1 LKKSSQI
8 LFSILLLLSISWQC
22 SAKTII
28 YFNFKINQKQ
38 LALTLCEN
46 KDKPKSCCEAKC
58 VLDKEIKK
66 EEKRESEIPNALK
79 DKAEKSELISSLFTF
94 SCFTNTL
101 IQVVQSFYLE
111 PIHFKIPQLIFHP
124 PKAA

>member
-1 LKKSSQI
+1 M
-8 LFSILLLLSISWQC
+8 
-22 SAKTII
+22 
-28 YFNFKINQKQ
+28 
-38 LALTLCEN
+38 LCEN

-79 DKAEKSELISSLFTF
+79 DKAEKSELISSPFTF
-94 SCFTNTL
+94 SCFTNML

-124 PKAA
+124 PQ

>member
-1 LKKSSQI
+1 MKNKIHI
-8 LFSILLLLSISWQC
+8 LFAFFLLLSFSVQL
-22 SAKTII
+22 SAKSII
-28 YFNFKINQKQ
+28 FFHFSINQKE
-38 LALTLCEN
+38 LAQTVCEN

-58 VLDKEIKK
+58 YLDKEIKK
-66 EEKRESEIPNALK
+66 EEKRENELPGNIK
-79 DKAEKSELISSLFTF
+79 DKTEKSELISSPFTF

-124 PKAA
+124 PKLV